1 MVQPKIKQKK
11 EELLDTYTYPNWWI
25 QHSQAQ
31 FGISRVPAKKLCRIT
46 GLVSFLKLISAKRRD
61 WFKEWERGYK
71 RMEAKSKVQTLSF
84 FCFTKNFL
92 ECLREMRLPKWN
104 KEHCFI
110 YSFLRKCLV
119 VKKLILKLES
129 TLLIS
134 ALNKIIHIISKV
146 TKCLT
151 DVSLF
156 NS

>member
-1 MVQPKIKQKK
+1 
-11 EELLDTYTYPNWWI
+11 
-25 QHSQAQ
+25 
-31 FGISRVPAKKLCRIT
+31 
-46 GLVSFLKLISAKRRD
+46 
-61 WFKEWERGYK
+61 
-71 RMEAKSKVQTLSF
+71 MEAKSKLQTLSF
-84 FCFTKNFL
+84 FCFTENFL
-92 ECLREMRLPKWN
+92 ECLREMRLPRRN

-119 VKKLILKLES
+119 MKLILKLDS
-129 TLLIS
+129 ILLIS